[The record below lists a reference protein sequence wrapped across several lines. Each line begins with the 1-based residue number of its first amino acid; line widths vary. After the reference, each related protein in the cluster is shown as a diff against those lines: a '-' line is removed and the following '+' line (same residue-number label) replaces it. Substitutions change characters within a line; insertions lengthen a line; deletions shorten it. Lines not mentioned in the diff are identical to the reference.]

1 VRKPESVSKNRKRRN
16 SEVIV
21 VRYRMDVILKNGNY
35 YGTIAEAKSLSE
47 AIEIL
52 LSKARRSPI
61 TEGRLVELDDKKG

>member
-1 VRKPESVSKNRKRRN
+1 
-16 SEVIV
+16 
-21 VRYRMDVILKNGNY
+21 MDVILKNGNY